1 MDILKLKILKI
12 SILTV
17 CASIMPQLFFKNG
30 FLLAFLLSLGMAE
43 SQVLV
48 LLSLPSLILLVF
60 LVPFAYYADCYGKK
74 RIGNIGIYFT
84 IAGYVLITMSGFFK
98 GQAIINCVTAGILLF
113 GVGLSAIFS
122 GWFALLSPLIPNEIR
137 GRFFGTLRL
146 FWQLFAILCSVLIT
160 VILDKTADLSVY
172 QSILGFFTVLL
183 IFQIR
188 FYKQIPEVNGSSK
201 ERKPL
206 MTIMAGLGHV
216 PGYLPFS
223 AYCFLLLLATGAWP
237 VTLGLLE
244 KDILSFSDDTIVF
257 MGTMLFLGSMIGFYT
272 GGKLVDRYG
281 TKVVFLSVHFLY
293 FLLLSLVLVRS
304 VSPVSMVWFF
314 SALTLCLGLVQAAST
329 IAMTSEMIALA
340 PPENTS
346 VITSICMALQWGG
359 AALSGMISGKAIEFK
374 ILAEKWE
381 LWGMQISQYDSL
393 ILFYAVM
400 VLVFTVTLGLIP
412 SVMKSRRAE
421 WGGPAPKTL

>member
-1 MDILKLKILKI
+1 
-12 SILTV
+12 
-17 CASIMPQLFFKNG
+17 
-30 FLLAFLLSLGMAE
+30 
-43 SQVLV
+43 
-48 LLSLPSLILLVF
+48 
-60 LVPFAYYADCYGKK
+60 
-74 RIGNIGIYFT
+74 
-84 IAGYVLITMSGFFK
+84 
-98 GQAIINCVTAGILLF
+98 
-113 GVGLSAIFS
+113 
-122 GWFALLSPLIPNEIR
+122 
-137 GRFFGTLRL
+137 
-146 FWQLFAILCSVLIT
+146 
-160 VILDKTADLSVY
+160 
-172 QSILGFFTVLL
+172 
-183 IFQIR
+183 
-188 FYKQIPEVNGSSK
+188 
-201 ERKPL
+201 
-206 MTIMAGLGHV
+206 MAGLGHV